1 MVKAGGADK
10 PLERQDQE
18 QIGKR
23 AHGLDEAERDSVCG
37 SVPLLLG
44 LASESTADEPDV
56 DSVSAR
62 RTSPPPEIEHTA
74 PEPTKETLDKLQEDF
89 ARDNPGLTRYR
100 SE

>member
-1 MVKAGGADK
+1 MHEDK
-10 PLERQDQE
+10 NDPDARLNR
-18 QIGKR
+18 R
-23 AHGLDEAERDSVCG
+23 RRFLRDSVRG

-44 LASESTADEPDV
+44 LASEPAADEPEV
-56 DSVSAR
+56 DSASAR

-74 PEPTKETLDKLQEDF
+74 PEPTKEALDKLQEDF